1 MNEGHAFSFAIKSF
15 SSGKYLKVHGDVAS
29 DTLSVS
35 FTGHFNACDTR
46 ILFDK
51 EWISGDNHS
60 YSVYRSVAFQSFYLA
75 VDKKKLVLS
84 RQSRDPQ
91 ATESK
96 CHFRVSRVKVAY
108 DFDGPTMYHAVN
120 PRDDNSS
127 FIRSSKSGNITL
139 RKRWRFDCGA
149 WMYFND
155 SIPSC
160 SSDHL
165 RSNK

>member
-1 MNEGHAFSFAIKSF
+1 MANVV
-15 SSGKYLKVHGDVAS
+15 L
-29 DTLSVS
+29 TLTSWV
-35 FTGHFNACDTR
+35 C
-46 ILFDK
+46 
-51 EWISGDNHS
+51 
-60 YSVYRSVAFQSFYLA
+60 FYLQ
-75 VDKKKLVLS
+75 VLS